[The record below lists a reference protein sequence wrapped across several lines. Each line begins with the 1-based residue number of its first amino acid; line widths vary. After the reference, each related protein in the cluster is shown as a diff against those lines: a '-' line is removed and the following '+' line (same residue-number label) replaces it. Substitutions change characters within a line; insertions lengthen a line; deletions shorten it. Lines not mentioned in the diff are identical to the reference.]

1 MFSGTEPER
10 FDVEVIGVMR
20 NVSPD
25 VSYILARLT
34 GKGLEK
40 SGVAGGMS
48 GSPVFLDGRLAG
60 AVAFSW
66 PFTNEAIAGITPIE
80 SMRQLSGLKPFPVSP
95 PPPSINLS
103 ESSPATSAQGSAR
116 DRSSRSSSRGSPTA
130 PLPAVQWT
138 AAGFGEQSQGMLRQ
152 ALGSVSLVGQGRSRL
167 GAGRPLAGQARWP
180 WCWWTATSSW
190 PPTAR

>member
-1 MFSGTEPER
+1 
-10 FDVEVIGVMR
+10 MR

-66 PFTNEAIAGITPIE
+66 PFTNEAIAGITPIG
-80 SMRQLSGLKPFPVSP
+80 SMRQLSGLKPIPVSP
-95 PPPSINLS
+95 PPPAINLS
-103 ESSPATSAQGSAR
+103 DILTGHLPKDLIATQF
-116 DRSSRSSSRGSPTA
+116 SRLLPRFADGA
-130 PLPAVQWT
+130 APAVQWT
-138 AAGFGEQSQGMLRQ
+138 ATGFGEQSQGHAAAGAGERL
-152 ALGSVSLVGQGRSRL
+152 LGGQGGPRRRCPTTS
-167 GAGRPLAGQARWP
+167 PPARRWT
-180 WCWWTATSSW
+180 WCSSTATSSS